1 MPDRA
6 LVIIPTVDE
15 ASNIA
20 DVLEQIRRAA
30 PDADVLVVDGASSD
44 GTAELAERAAAA
56 LGRIRVLRQPV
67 RNGIGGA
74 YRAGFEL
81 GLAEGYDT
89 LVEMDADLSHDPAD
103 LPTLLAAAAG
113 GARLAIGSRYV
124 PGGATPF
131 WPWHRLLLS
140 RGGNRYVNVVLG
152 LGVRDA
158 TAGFRA
164 YRAQTLVEID
174 HATTRADGYAFQVEM
189 AYRVARTGGR
199 IEEHPITFRDRVHG
213 TSKMSGRIVVEAML
227 LVTSWAIRD
236 RVLRRGPY
244 RATRRDA
251 R

>member
-1 MPDRA
+1 MPGPAWIVVPTYNEADNLEP
-6 LVIIPTVDE
+6 LVGGLRESAPE
-15 ASNIA
+15 A
-20 DVLEQIRRAA
+20 R
-30 PDADVLVVDGASSD
+30 VLVVDGASGD
-44 GTAELAERAAAA
+44 GTADLAEEVGAE
-56 LGRIRVLRQPV
+56 LGHIRVLRQPV

-81 GLAEGYDT
+81 GLAEGYDV

-103 LPTLLAAAAG
+103 LPTLLAAAHG

-164 YRAQTLVEID
+164 YRAETLVEID

-189 AYRVARTGGR
+189 AYRVARTGGG
-199 IEEHPITFRDRVHG
+199 IVEHPITFRDRVRG
-213 TSKMSGRIVVEAML
+213 TSKMSGRIVAEAML
-227 LVTSWAIRD
+227 LVTTWAVRD
-236 RVLRRGPY
+236 RILRRGP
-244 RATRRDA
+244 RIGR
-251 R
+251 

>member
-1 MPDRA
+1 MSARS

-15 ASNIA
+15 AANIVE
-20 DVLEQIRRAA
+20 VLRQVRAVA
-30 PDADVLVVDGASSD
+30 PEADVLVVDGASGD
-44 GTAELAERAAAA
+44 GTADLAEQAGAE
-56 LGRIRVLRQPV
+56 LGSIRVLRQPE

-81 GLAEGYDT
+81 GLREGYDV

-103 LPTLLAAAAG
+103 LPTLLRAAHD

-140 RGGNRYVNVVLG
+140 RGGNRYVNLVLG

-158 TAGFRA
+158 TAGYRAFRA
-164 YRAQTLVEID
+164 STLEEID
-174 HATTRADGYAFQVEM
+174 YGTTRADGYAFQVEM
-189 AYRVARTGGR
+189 AYRVARTGGG
-199 IEEHPITFRDRVHG
+199 IVEHPITFRDRVRG

-227 LVTSWAIRD
+227 LVTTWAVRD
-236 RVLRRGPY
+236 RVLRRGP
-244 RATRRDA
+244 RIGR
-251 R
+251 

>member
-1 MPDRA
+1 MSARS

-15 ASNIA
+15 ASNIVE
-20 DVLEQIRRAA
+20 VLRQVRAA
-30 PDADVLVVDGASSD
+30 APEADVLVVDGASSD
-44 GTAELAERAAAA
+44 GTADLAEQAAAE
-56 LGRIRVLRQPV
+56 LGAIRVLRQPA

-81 GLAEGYDT
+81 GLGEGYDV

-103 LPTLLAAAAG
+103 LPTLLAAAHS

-140 RGGNRYVNVVLG
+140 RGGNRYVNLVLG

-164 YRAQTLVEID
+164 FRAATLEAID
-174 HATTRADGYAFQVEM
+174 YATTRADGYAFQVEM
-189 AYRVARTGGR
+189 AYRVARTGGG
-199 IEEHPITFRDRVHG
+199 IVEHPITFRDRVRG
-213 TSKMSGRIVVEAML
+213 TSKMSGRIVAEAML
-227 LVTSWAIRD
+227 LVTTWAIRD
-236 RVLRRGPY
+236 RILRRGP
-244 RATRRDA
+244 RIGR
-251 R
+251 

>member
-1 MPDRA
+1 MSARS

-20 DVLEQIRRAA
+20 AVLRQVRSVA
-30 PDADVLVVDGASSD
+30 PDADVLVVDGASGD
-44 GTAELAERAAAA
+44 RTADLAEEVGAE
-56 LGRIRVLRQPV
+56 LGRIRVLRQPI

-81 GLAEGYDT
+81 GLAEGYDV
-89 LVEMDADLSHDPAD
+89 LVEMDADLSHDPSD
-103 LPTLLAAAAG
+103 LPTLLASAHG

-140 RGGNRYVNVVLG
+140 RGGNRYVNLVLG

-164 YRAQTLVEID
+164 FRASTLEAID
-174 HATTRADGYAFQVEM
+174 YASTRADGYAFQVEM
-189 AYRVARTGGR
+189 AYRVARTGGG
-199 IEEHPITFRDRVHG
+199 IVEHPITFRDRVRG
-213 TSKMSGRIVVEAML
+213 TSKMSGRIVAEAML
-227 LVTSWAIRD
+227 LVTTWAIRD
-236 RVLRRGPY
+236 RILRRGP
-244 RATRRDA
+244 RVGR
-251 R
+251 